1 MLLIGDEVQTGLG
14 RTGKLLACQHDGVRP
29 DGVILG
35 KALGGGLLPV
45 SAFLADEAVMQEFS
59 PGDHGSTFGGNPLA
73 CQVALSALDL
83 LEEEELIKI
92 PLYWANFCSLGC
104 TN

>member
-1 MLLIGDEVQTGLG
+1 MPPPGY
-14 RTGKLLACQHDGVRP
+14 LAACAAICRRHDGVRP

-35 KALGGGLLPV
+35 KALGGGLLP
-45 SAFLADEAVMQEFS
+45 SAFLADEVVMQVFP
-59 PGDHGSTFGGNPLA
+59 PGDHGSTFRGNPLA
-73 CQVALSALDL
+73 CQVALNALDL